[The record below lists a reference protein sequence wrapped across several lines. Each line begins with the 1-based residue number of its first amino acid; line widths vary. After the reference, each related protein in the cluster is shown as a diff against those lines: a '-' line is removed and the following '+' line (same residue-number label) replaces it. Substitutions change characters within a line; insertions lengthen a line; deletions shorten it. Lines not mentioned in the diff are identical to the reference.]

1 MTIFEYLM
9 VLVSI
14 VLGFA
19 LTQLLR
25 GLAKFLRSDNR
36 ELAITLWALFLFLIC
51 LQNWWAF
58 WDLRNIE
65 DWTQYKFIFVA
76 MIPIML
82 FISVELLVPMS
93 TTAET
98 NWSQH
103 YRSVRVW
110 FAAAGLMLV
119 FLATLMSWYLMQIP
133 WTHPYRLMQAGIMLS
148 FSVGFFTSD
157 ERALRIAPML
167 ALATL
172 ITGQVLFRIL
182 PDLA

>member
-25 GLAKFLRSDNR
+25 GLAKFLRSENR

-58 WDLRNIE
+58 WDMRVVE
-65 DWTQYKFIFVA
+65 DWTQFKFIFVA
-76 MIPIML
+76 LVPITL
-82 FISVELLVPMS
+82 FVTVELLVPMS
-93 TTAET
+93 TTAKTDWAE
-98 NWSQH
+98 H

-110 FAAAGLMLV
+110 FAAAGVLLTS
-119 FLATLMSWYLMQIP
+119 LATILSWALMQVP
-133 WTHPYRLMQAGIMLS
+133 WAHPYRLMQAGIILS
-148 FSVGFFTSD
+148 FSAGLFTSN
-157 ERALRIAPML
+157 ERTLRIAPACAIAVL
-167 ALATL
+167 L
-172 ITGQVLFRIL
+172 TGQLLFRVV
-182 PDLA
+182 PDLS